1 MKPRPVVTASRVVF
15 PRPAQRAHPYAAC
28 PDEPA
33 LLREVGRDGGELL
46 RKWRG
51 RNLQSLKEERV

>member
-1 MKPRPVVTASRVVF
+1 MKPRPVVTASRVT
-15 PRPAQRAHPYAAC
+15 RADRYRHC

-46 RKWRG
+46 RKFLSQR
-51 RNLQSLKEERV
+51 RKA

>member
-1 MKPRPVVTASRVVF
+1 MKPRPVVIATRVT
-15 PRPAQRAHPYAAC
+15 RADRYRLC

-51 RNLQSLKEERV
+51 RKIQNLKEESV

>member
-1 MKPRPVVTASRVVF
+1 MKPRPVVTASRIVF
-15 PRPAQRAHPYAAC
+15 PRPAQRAHPYAHC

-46 RKWRG
+46 RMWQG
-51 RNLQSLKEERV
+51 RELQILKEESV